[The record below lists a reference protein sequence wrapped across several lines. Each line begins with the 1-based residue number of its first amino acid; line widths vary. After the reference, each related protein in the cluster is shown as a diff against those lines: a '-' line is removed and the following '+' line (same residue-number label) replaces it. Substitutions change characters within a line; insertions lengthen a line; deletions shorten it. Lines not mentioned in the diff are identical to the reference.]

1 MQQMITINPDLV
13 LPPPK
18 KLKKNYLFWLG
29 IIVYSAAYTFSYT
42 GILNDNV
49 WNLIQAIGLL
59 LCIPAAVSLFRFKI
73 DNAYLRFMF
82 SLYCLWVIFIVARGF
97 ELNYLFFKHMLFDGW
112 TGVFLYFVP
121 LVLFFPKSVYY
132 LPNLFKAIIILGII
146 YLVYDAMFLKTLL
159 DNDPENLTGKTLTEY
174 FSKTLAVPCGFLL
187 LTYFYHNYKIRV
199 FALVVLT
206 ITLLLGLIRARRGLI
221 FMSACPLII
230 AYIIFVCFNL
240 KKFSAIFLSLVLLS
254 VLFAYGFRMYN
265 KNKEGMFSLITERA
279 DVDTRTDVESCFYDD
294 MKTKDWIIGRGVV
307 GQYYCPGTENDDLLL
322 FRYQIETD
330 YLNIILKGGIIGL
343 ALLLLMA
350 VPAIIKGLF
359 FSKNL
364 LTKASAIWILLWL
377 FDLYPSTVTTFTLNY
392 ILVWIAVGI
401 CYTKSIRDMP
411 EDAIRKI
418 LNPGAEIETSVV

>member
-1 MQQMITINPDLV
+1 MITINPDLV